1 MVVATIICDYYSD
14 VPGTTSVVVTSTY
27 ATYGVVRVTVW
38 VEFVGYI
45 TSVIS
50 S

>member
-14 VPGTTSVVVTSTY
+14 VPGTTSVVVTYTY